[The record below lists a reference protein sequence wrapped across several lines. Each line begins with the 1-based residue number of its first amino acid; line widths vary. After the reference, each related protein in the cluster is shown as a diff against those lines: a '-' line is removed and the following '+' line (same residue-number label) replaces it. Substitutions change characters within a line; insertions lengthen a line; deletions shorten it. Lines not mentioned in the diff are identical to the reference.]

1 MMVESSE
8 IIDIEDIIVDIFDTI
23 LQYDSGKITQDLALK
38 KSLNIIEGL
47 KSLNKSMYQEIKLD
61 LINTIKENNT

>member
-1 MMVESSE
+1 MVESSE